1 MLQHSDV
8 IYSEKQITTGCVDET
23 SIHFGFVVENDYD
36 IRLIEYNELNR
47 SLSLAIVIG

>member
-8 IYSEKQITTGCVDET
+8 IYSVKQLTAGCDEP

-36 IRLIEYNELNR
+36 IRFIEYNELNR